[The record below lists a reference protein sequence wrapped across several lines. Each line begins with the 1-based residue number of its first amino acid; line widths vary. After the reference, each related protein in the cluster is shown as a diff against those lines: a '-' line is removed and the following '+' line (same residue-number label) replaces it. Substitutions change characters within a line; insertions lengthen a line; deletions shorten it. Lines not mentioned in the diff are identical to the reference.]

1 MQKLKIRKSDWYAI
15 PNILGY
21 VRILLIPLFVWKYLS
36 AQTTLD
42 YYLAALIV
50 MLSSLTDM
58 FDGKIARKFNQITE
72 LGKLIDPVAD
82 KFTLCAVLICFS
94 IKFDNV
100 FGILLLLFLV
110 KEITMGLLTILLF
123 QKHGKKLDGAKW
135 FGKFATAVTDVIV
148 VILLLFPQSMQHDIY
163 SKYLIYAMIFIVATV
178 MLFAFVMYTK
188 VLLKML
194 FEAIANSKKNR

>member
-1 MQKLKIRKSDWYAI
+1 MQKLKIKKSDWYAV

-21 VRILLIPLFVWKYLS
+21 IRIILIPLFVWKYLS
-36 AQTTLD
+36 ARTNLD
-42 YYLAALIV
+42 YYLAAGIV
-50 MLSSLTDM
+50 ILSSLTDM

-82 KFTLCAVLICFS
+82 KLTLCAILICFS
-94 IKFDNV
+94 IKFDNLFKV
-100 FGILLLLFLV
+100 LLLLFLV

-148 VILLLFPQSMQHDIY
+148 VLLLLFPHSMQNDIY

-178 MLFAFVMYTK
+178 MLFAFIMYTK

-194 FEAIANSKKNR
+194 FEAIGNNKKNR